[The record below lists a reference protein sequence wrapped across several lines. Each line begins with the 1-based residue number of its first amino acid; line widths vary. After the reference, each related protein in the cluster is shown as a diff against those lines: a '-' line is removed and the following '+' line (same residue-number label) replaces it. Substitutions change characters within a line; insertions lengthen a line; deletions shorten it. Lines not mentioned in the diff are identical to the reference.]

1 MYRND
6 DISSNKILK
15 QYDLASRRNYMR
27 MSRAEERMF
36 GESTEKDLDPE
47 IYFDWRDRVIKAM
60 RLWKS
65 KKLSDAEFLKVV
77 KELD

>member
-27 MSRAEERMF
+27 MSRAEERLS
-36 GESTEKDLDPE
+36 GESTDRDLEPE
-47 IYFDWRDRVIKAM
+47 VYFDWRDRVIKAM

-65 KKLSDAEFLKVV
+65 KKLSDEEFLRVV
-77 KELD
+77 GELD